1 MDDLRRRLAAQLLQG
16 EQQRAAME
24 IHRRAEAAREA
35 DEEAAEV
42 AVAAVRQQAP
52 ALSLGELG
60 FPPALQR
67 DIVFPNG
74 RREVNNRVET
84 APYAAKLDRYCE
96 AVEDAFEAG
105 SNEAHLAW
113 WQVSGAL
120 AEHARLRRARIGG
133 AAVVG

>member
-1 MDDLRRRLAAQLLQG
+1 MNDDEMDDLSRRLAAQLLQE

-24 IHRRAEAAREA
+24 ILRRAEAAREA

-67 DIVFPNG
+67 DIVIPNG
-74 RREVNNRVET
+74 RREVSNPVET
-84 APYAAKLDRYCE
+84 APYAVVRPQRA
-96 AVEDAFEAG
+96 
-105 SNEAHLAW
+105 
-113 WQVSGAL
+113 
-120 AEHARLRRARIGG
+120 LRRELGR
-133 AAVVG
+133 VVGV